1 MKTFAF
7 DFYNKQPQRI
17 LAFNSRKEAISHGN
31 GWSFVSTEEELT
43 DTNVTMGQMVELY
56 NALTPESPIKNFRD
70 RPTAIRRMIALAQAK
85 AKIIESSEPQNE
97 STMERK
103 LSDTKEN
110 KPKKEKK
117 PKKPKKEK
125 AIAKEGGKKGR
136 ASFFEGKTVKVSS
149 ETTEN
154 PRREGSHGYRSMQIL
169 LDNRDGISYE
179 EFISKGG
186 RRQDL
191 AWDVAHGYAH
201 VE

>member
-31 GWSFVSTEEELT
+31 GWSFVSNEEELT

-85 AKIIESSEPQNE
+85 AKLIESSEAQNE
-97 STMERK
+97 KPMERK
-103 LSDTKEN
+103 LSET
-110 KPKKEKK
+110 KEKK
-117 PKKPKKEK
+117 PKKEK
-125 AIAKEGGKKGR
+125 TLNKEGGKKGR
-136 ASFFEGKTVKVSS
+136 ASSFEGKIVKVAA
-149 ETTEN
+149 EMKEN

-169 LDNRDGISYE
+169 LENPNGIPYE
-179 EFISKGG
+179 DFISMGG

-191 AWDVAHGYAH
+191 AWDIMHGHAH